1 MESLNMAC
9 VCVCRCCVCVC
20 VCACCCCSWYVE
32 ENGQHF
38 LHLN

>member
-38 LHLN
+38 LHL